1 MMRYFLII
9 TLLSLVSCN
18 TSESTKSEDDSSNKN
33 KEEFVPE
40 MYEVSEMTI
49 MMRNMYDVN
58 EEIKKDIVAG
68 NTPEEFPKD
77 FLNIFKA
84 KLTNNKPYNETFIA
98 YSKVY
103 IDNVRAIYD
112 STSTIPLKNRYN
124 NAINSCISCHTT
136 ECTGPIPR
144 IKKLLIN

>member
-1 MMRYFLII
+1 MRYILII
-9 TLLSLVSCN
+9 FLLSLVSCN
-18 TSESTKSEDDSSNKN
+18 SSGSEKSEVDSLNKN
-33 KEEFVPE
+33 KEKFVPE
-40 MYEVSEMTI
+40 MYEVSEMTL

-58 EEIKKDIVAG
+58 EEIKKDIVTG
-68 NTPEEFPKD
+68 ITPEEFPKD
-77 FLNIFKA
+77 FLAIFTS
-84 KLTNNKPYNETFIA
+84 KLTDNKPYNETFIA

-112 STSTIPLKNRYN
+112 STSIIPLKNRYN
-124 NAINSCISCHTT
+124 TAINSCISCHTT

>member
-1 MMRYFLII
+1 MILEVGAFIDDVCVGAAVVGEYPVQ
-9 TLLSLVSCN
+9 LL
-18 TSESTKSEDDSSNKN
+18 
-33 KEEFVPE
+33 
-40 MYEVSEMTI
+40 
-49 MMRNMYDVN
+49 
-58 EEIKKDIVAG
+58 A
-68 NTPEEFPKD
+68 
-77 FLNIFKA
+77 
-84 KLTNNKPYNETFIA
+84 
-98 YSKVY
+98 Y

>member
-1 MMRYFLII
+1 MRYFLII
-9 TLLSLVSCN
+9 ILLSLVSCN
-18 TSESTKSEDDSSNKN
+18 SSETKKPEVDSLNKN
-33 KEEFVPE
+33 KEKFVPE
-40 MYEVSEMTI
+40 LYEVSEMTL

-58 EEIKKDIVAG
+58 EVIKKDILAG

-77 FLNIFKA
+77 FLAIFTA
-84 KLTNNKPYNETFIA
+84 KLTDNKPHNETFIA

-103 IDNVRAIYD
+103 IDNVSAIYD

>member
-1 MMRYFLII
+1 
-9 TLLSLVSCN
+9 
-18 TSESTKSEDDSSNKN
+18 
-33 KEEFVPE
+33 
-40 MYEVSEMTI
+40 MYDVSEMTI

-58 EEIKKDIVAG
+58 EEIKKEIVAG

-77 FLNIFKA
+77 FLTIFTA
-84 KLTNNKPYNETFIA
+84 KLTDNKPYNETFIA

-103 IDNVRAIYD
+103 IDNFRAIYD

-144 IKKLLIN
+144 IEKLLIK